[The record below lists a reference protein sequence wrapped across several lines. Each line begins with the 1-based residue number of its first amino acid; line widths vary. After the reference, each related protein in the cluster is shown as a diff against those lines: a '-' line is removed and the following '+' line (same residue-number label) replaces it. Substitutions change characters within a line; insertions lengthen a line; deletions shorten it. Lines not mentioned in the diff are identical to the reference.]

1 MRKTIRI
8 LLIISMVIVVMGTII
23 YWCEE
28 LL

>member
-8 LLIISMVIVVMGTII
+8 LLIISTIIVVMGTII